1 MVAFTAGEAT
11 EANWIKESKV
21 DYREKAVVAHANR
34 YAFDSC
40 RHIKGDILIN
50 RISAILGRIY
60 L

>member
-1 MVAFTAGEAT
+1 MVAFTAGEAAET
-11 EANWIKESKV
+11 NWIKEPKV
-21 DYREKAVVAHANR
+21 DYREKAIVAHAYR

-40 RHIKGDILIN
+40 WHIKGDILIN